1 MMFRKP
7 SSPLRLRPALRNDI
21 RVGDGSSPIADGG
34 SRQQRSEWRVTART
48 LARQLT
54 PALVLATAAALGL
67 AAVAIA

>member
-7 SSPLRLRPALRNDI
+7 SSPLRLRPALRSDI
-21 RVGDGSSPIADGG
+21 RVGEGSSPIADGG
-34 SRQQRSEWRVTART
+34 SRHQHSEWRVTART